1 MQWQRTV
8 IDSDLKTMRD
18 TVHLILPKMMF
29 QISQLALRKL
39 FYQSA
44 TLLAVAV
51 GRLINDTALHRFGG

>member
-1 MQWQRTV
+1 MHWQRTV

-39 FYQSA
+39 FYQSV

-51 GRLINDTALHRFGG
+51 GRLINDAALHRFGG